1 MYTIATL
8 YQLQQHLGLDS
19 GVDEDRLLFA
29 LQAASVHIERL
40 AGRQFCPQLATID
53 HSLDPRRRNELLLS
67 DDLLELDSLSTNDGA
82 TYSLD
87 DVLLVPGND
96 EPSAV
101 IYLTAGNAFTWE
113 DTSELAASV
122 TGTWGW
128 HDDWSNA
135 WSDSA
140 DVVKDAA
147 LGASDTTITVAD
159 SQAADV
165 ESQSPRFQVGQL
177 LQIEDEYLRVLAT
190 TVNAGSDDTLTVQ
203 RAVSG
208 TIAAAHAQN
217 TEIYSYQP
225 VFNVVGFCLR
235 WAAWLYREPDM
246 PQVDGIPLSFMG
258 ELEMMRRVSVRA

>member
-19 GVDEDRLLFA
+19 GVDDDRLLFA

-40 AGRQFCPQLATID
+40 AGRQFCPKVATID

-67 DDLLELDSLSTNDGA
+67 DDLLELDYLSTNDGA

-101 IYLTAGNAFTWE
+101 IYLTGGNAFTWD
-113 DTSELAASV
+113 DTSVLAASV

-128 HDDWSNA
+128 HYDWSNA
-135 WSDSA
+135 WCDSA
-140 DVVKDAA
+140 DVVKNAS

-159 SQAADV
+159 SQAADA

-177 LQIEDEYLRVLAT
+177 LQIEDEYLRVLAI
-190 TVNAGSDDTLTVQ
+190 TVNAGADDTLTVQ
-203 RAVSG
+203 RAVNG
-208 TIAAAHAQN
+208 TTAAAHAQN
-217 TEIYSYQP
+217 TIIYSYQP
-225 VFNVVGFCLR
+225 VTNVVGLCLR

-246 PQVDGIPLSFMG
+246 PQGDGILPAFMG
-258 ELEMMRRVSVRA
+258 ELETMRRVSVRA